1 MAFDLVIRGGRVVD
15 GSGMPGFQ
23 ADVAI
28 QDGRI
33 ARIGRVTEAARRVIE
48 ADGAVVTPGFIDVH
62 THYDVQLDWDPLASP
77 SCFHGVTTVLTG
89 NCGFT
94 LAPAKPADVPWLAA
108 MLSRVEGMSK
118 EALAAGFRFGGG
130 SFADFWKRHEG
141 RLGVN
146 AGGYVGHC
154 AVRRFVMGDEASE
167 REATPE
173 EIAAMQALVR
183 QAMREGALGFSTS
196 QIDIH
201 VGDDGREVPSNL
213 ASPEEVIA
221 LCSVLAEFPHGAIEA
236 IPRSFAEGYDAK
248 DRELLLAMYRV
259 SGKPIE
265 LNILTPTPQHPMGW
279 QKALEFCHE
288 AFRQG
293 VRMHPQFTTNKLEL
307 HLKLADTFVFDE
319 MPAWREVLTTA
330 EPERSRRLADPAL
343 RAKLQVEWDDDAVRA
358 VAFDVGSL
366 EVEAV
371 RDPAHAGWV
380 GRTVAELAAERGTAK
395 LDTFLDLALAEGL
408 QTSFRTR
415 NDSEA
420 ARKFIR
426 HIVETGVRDPI
437 VMAGSSDGGAHLAS
451 FTGAD
456 YSTRLLAE
464 WVPAGVLS
472 LEQAVW
478 RLAGMPATVHGL
490 RDRGFLRAGAWA
502 DVVVYDPATLAA
514 GEAYLARDFP
524 ADTERYV
531 VDATGY
537 RNVVVNGEV
546 LLENGAHTG
555 ALPGQVLRG
564 A

>member
-1 MAFDLVIRGGRVVD
+1 
-15 GSGMPGFQ
+15 
-23 ADVAI
+23 
-28 QDGRI
+28 
-33 ARIGRVTEAARRVIE
+33 
-48 ADGAVVTPGFIDVH
+48 
-62 THYDVQLDWDPLASP
+62 
-77 SCFHGVTTVLTG
+77 VTTVLTG

-94 LAPAKPADVPWLAA
+94 LAPSKPADVPWLAA

-118 EALAAGFRFGGG
+118 QALAAGFKFAGG
-130 SFADFWKRHEG
+130 SFAEFWKRHEG

-154 AVRRFVMGDEASE
+154 AVRRWVMGDDASE
-167 REATPE
+167 RAATPD
-173 EIAAMQALVR
+173 EIAAMQVLVR

-196 QIDIH
+196 QIDLH
-201 VGDDGREVPSNL
+201 VGDDGRGVPSNH

-221 LCSVLAEFPHGAIEA
+221 LCAVLAEFDHGAIEA

-248 DRELLLAMYRV
+248 DRALLHAMYRV
-259 SGKPIE
+259 SGKPVE

-279 QKALEFCHE
+279 QKALEFCRE
-288 AFRQG
+288 SFRQG
-293 VRMHPQFTTNKLEL
+293 VRVHPQFTTNKLEL

-319 MPAWREVLTTA
+319 MPEWREVLTA
-330 EPERSRRLADPAL
+330 PEPERSRRLADPAL
-343 RAKLQVEWDDDAVRA
+343 RARLQTEWDDDAVRA
-358 VAFDVGSL
+358 VAFDLGSL

-371 RDPAHAGWV
+371 RDAKHAGWV
-380 GRTVAELAAERGTAK
+380 GCSVAELARERGTGK

-415 NDSEA
+415 NDGEA
-420 ARKFIR
+420 AQRFIR
-426 HIVETGVRDPI
+426 HIVETGIQDPI

-456 YSTRLLAE
+456 YPTRLLAE
-464 WVPAGVLS
+464 WVPAGVIS
-472 LEQAVW
+472 LEQAIW
-478 RLAGMPATVHGL
+478 RLTGMPATVHGL

-514 GEAYLARDFP
+514 GEAYLKRDFP

-537 RNVVVNGEV
+537 RAVVVNGEV
-546 LLENGAHTG
+546 LLEGGVHTG
-555 ALPGQVLRG
+555 ALPGHVLRG

>member
-15 GSGMPGFQ
+15 GSGMPGFC
-23 ADVAI
+23 ADVAVR
-28 QDGRI
+28 DGRI
-33 ARIGRVTEAARRVIE
+33 ARIGRVSDVASRVID
-48 ADGAVVTPGFIDVH
+48 ADGAVVVPGFIDVH

-77 SCFHGVTTVLTG
+77 SCYHGVTTVLTG

-94 LAPAKPADVPWLAA
+94 LAPAKPEDVPWLAA

-118 EALAAGFRFGGG
+118 QALAAGFRFGGG
-130 SFADFWKRHEG
+130 SFADFWNRHAG

-154 AVRRFVMGDEASE
+154 AVRRFVMGDDASE
-167 REATPE
+167 REATRE

-201 VGDDGREVPSNL
+201 VGDDGREVPSNH
-213 ASPEEVIA
+213 ASPEEVVA
-221 LCSVLAEFPHGAIEA
+221 LCAVLAEFDHGAIEV

-248 DRELLLAMYRV
+248 DRELLHAMYRV

-279 QKALEFCHE
+279 QRALEFCRE
-288 AFRQG
+288 SFRQG
-293 VRMHPQFTTNKLEL
+293 VRLHPQFTTNRLEL

-319 MPAWREVLTTA
+319 MPVWREVLTTA
-330 EPERSRRLADPAL
+330 EPERSRRLADPAW
-343 RAKLQVEWDDDAVRA
+343 RARLQAEWDGDEARA
-358 VAFDVGSL
+358 VAFDLGNL

-371 RDPAHAGWV
+371 RDQAHAAWV
-380 GRTVAELAAERGTAK
+380 GRSVAELGRERGSGK
-395 LDTFLDLALAEGL
+395 LDTFLDLALAEDL

-415 NDSEA
+415 NDEVA
-420 ARKFIR
+420 KQFIR
-426 HIVETGVRDPI
+426 HMVAAGVADPI

-464 WVPAGVLS
+464 WVPAGALS
-472 LEQAVW
+472 LEQAAW
-478 RLAGMPATVHGL
+478 RLSGMPATVHGL
-490 RDRGFLRAGAWA
+490 RDRGFLRPGAWA

-524 ADTERYV
+524 AGTERYV
-531 VDATGY
+531 VDASGY
-537 RNVVVNGEV
+537 RAVVVNGEV

-555 ALPGQVLRG
+555 AHPGQVLRG

>member
-15 GSGMPGFQ
+15 GSGAPGVI

-28 QDGRI
+28 RGGRI
-33 ARIGRVTEAARRVIE
+33 AHIGRVTEAARRVIE
-48 ADGAVVTPGFIDVH
+48 ADGAVVTPGFVDVH
-62 THYDVQLDWDPLASP
+62 THYDVQLDWDPIASP
-77 SCFHGVTTVLTG
+77 SCYHGVTTVLTG

-94 LAPAKPADVPWLAA
+94 LAPAKPQDVPWLAA

-118 EALAAGFRFGGG
+118 QALAAGFRFAGG
-130 SFADFWKRHEG
+130 SFAEFWNRLEG

-154 AVRRFVMGDEASE
+154 AVRRFVMGDAASE
-167 REATPE
+167 RTATPD

-201 VGDDGREVPSNL
+201 VGDDGREVPSNH
-213 ASPEEVIA
+213 ASAEEVIA
-221 LCSVLAEFPHGAIEA
+221 LCAVLAEFDHGAIEA
-236 IPRSFAEGYDAK
+236 IPRSFAEGYAAK
-248 DRELLLAMYRV
+248 DRELLHAMSRA

-265 LNILTPTPQHPMGW
+265 LNILVPTPLHPMGW
-279 QKALEFCHE
+279 QEALEFCRE
-288 AFRQG
+288 SARQG
-293 VRMHPQFTTNKLEL
+293 VRLYPQFTTNKLEL

-319 MPAWREVLTTA
+319 MPVWREVLTMA
-330 EPERSRRLADPAL
+330 EPERSRRLADPAW
-343 RAKLQVEWDDDAVRA
+343 RAKLQAEWDRDQGRA
-358 VAFDVGSL
+358 VAFDLADL

-371 RDPAHAGWV
+371 RDAAHAGWV
-380 GRTVAELAAERGTAK
+380 GRSVAELGAERGTGK
-395 LDTFLDLALAEGL
+395 LDTFFDLALAEDL
-408 QTSFRTR
+408 QTNFRTR
-415 NDSEA
+415 MSEMA
-420 ARKFIR
+420 KQFIH
-426 HIVETGVRDPI
+426 HIVQTGVSDPL

-464 WVPAGVLS
+464 WVPAGALS

-478 RLAGMPATVHGL
+478 RLCGMPATVHGL

-514 GEAYLARDFP
+514 GEAYLVRDFP
-524 ADTERYV
+524 AGTERYV
-531 VDATGY
+531 VDASGY
-537 RNVVVNGEV
+537 RAVLVNGEV
-546 LLENGAHTG
+546 LLENGVHTG
-555 ALPGQVLRG
+555 ALPGHVLRG

>member
-1 MAFDLVIRGGRVVD
+1 MAFDLVIHGGRVVD

-28 QDGRI
+28 QGGRI
-33 ARIGRVTEAARRVIE
+33 ARIGRVTESAKRTID

-62 THYDVQLDWDPLASP
+62 THYDVQLDWDPIASP
-77 SCFHGVTTVLTG
+77 SCYHGVTTVLTG

-94 LAPAKPADVPWLAA
+94 LAPAKREDVPWLAA

-118 EALAAGFRFGGG
+118 EALAAGFRFDGG
-130 SFADFWKRHEG
+130 SFADFWGRHEG

-154 AVRRFVMGDEASE
+154 AVRRFVMGDDASE
-167 REATPE
+167 REATAE
-173 EIAAMQALVR
+173 EIAAMQELVR

-201 VGDDGREVPSNL
+201 VGNDGREVPSNH
-213 ASPEEVIA
+213 ASADEVIA
-221 LCSVLAEFPHGAIEA
+221 LCSVLAEFDHGAIEA
-236 IPRSFAEGYDAK
+236 IPRSFAQGYDAK
-248 DRELLLAMYRV
+248 DRELLVAMYRV

-279 QKALEFCHE
+279 QNALEFCRE
-288 AFRQG
+288 SFRQG

-319 MPAWREVLTTA
+319 LPLWREVLTTP
-330 EPERSRRLADPAL
+330 EPERSKRLGDPEWRRRLQA
-343 RAKLQVEWDDDAVRA
+343 EWEDDEARA
-358 VAFDVGSL
+358 VSFDLGDL
-366 EVEAV
+366 EVERV
-371 RDPAHAGWV
+371 RDQANAGWV
-380 GRTVAELAAERGTAK
+380 GHSVAELGEERGTGK
-395 LDTFLDLALAEGL
+395 LDTFLDLALAEDL
-408 QTSFRTR
+408 QTSFRSR
-415 NDSEA
+415 MSNVA
-420 ARKFIR
+420 KQFIR
-426 HIVETGVRDPI
+426 HIVETGVADPI
-437 VMAGSSDGGAHLAS
+437 VMAGSSDGGAHLGS

-464 WVPAGVLS
+464 WVPAGALS

-478 RLAGMPATVHGL
+478 RLSGMPATVHGL
-490 RDRGFLRAGAWA
+490 RDRGFLRVGAWA
-502 DVVVYDPATLAA
+502 DVVVYDPSTLAA
-514 GEAYLARDFP
+514 GEAHLVRDFP

-537 RNVVVNGEV
+537 RAVVVNGEI
-546 LLENGAHTG
+546 LLENGRHTG
-555 ALPGQVLRG
+555 ALPGHVLRG

>member
-15 GSGMPGFQ
+15 GTGMPSFL
-23 ADVAI
+23 ADVAVR
-28 QDGRI
+28 DGRV
-33 ARIGRVTEAARRVIE
+33 ARIGRVTEPATRVID
-48 ADGAVVTPGFIDVH
+48 ADGAVVTPGFVDVH

-77 SCFHGVTTVLTG
+77 SCYHGVTTVLTG

-94 LAPAKPADVPWLAA
+94 LAPSKPADVPWLAA

-118 EALAAGFRFGGG
+118 QALAAGFRFAGG
-130 SFADFWKRHEG
+130 SFADFWKRHAG

-154 AVRRFVMGDEASE
+154 AVRRFVMGDDASE
-167 REATPE
+167 RAATPDE
-173 EIAAMQALVR
+173 VAAMQELVR
-183 QAMREGALGFSTS
+183 QAMREGALGLSTS
-196 QIDIH
+196 QIDLH
-201 VGDDGREVPSNL
+201 VGDDGRGVPSNH
-213 ASPEEVIA
+213 ASPDEVLA
-221 LCSVLAEFPHGAIEA
+221 LCAVLAEFDHGAIEA
-236 IPRSFAEGYDAK
+236 IPRSFAEGYDAA
-248 DRELLLAMYRV
+248 DRALLHAMYRV

-265 LNILTPTPQHPMGW
+265 LNVLVPTPQAPMGW
-279 QKALEFCHE
+279 RTALDFCRE
-288 AFRQG
+288 SFQQG
-293 VRMHPQFTTNKLEL
+293 VRLHPQFTTNRLEL

-319 MPAWREVLTTA
+319 MPAWRGALTA
-330 EPERSRRLADPAL
+330 PEPERSRRLADPAC
-343 RAKLQVEWDDDAVRA
+343 RAKLQAEWDDEKTRA
-358 VAFDVGSL
+358 VSFDLAEL

-371 RDPAHAGWV
+371 RDAANAGWIGRSV
-380 GRTVAELAAERGTAK
+380 GELGAERGTGK
-395 LDTFLDLALAEGL
+395 LDTFLDLALAENL

-415 NDSEA
+415 TSEVA
-420 ARKFIR
+420 KRFI
-426 HIVETGVRDPI
+426 HHVVSTGVADPI
-437 VMAGSSDGGAHLAS
+437 VMAGSSDGGAHLGS

-464 WVPAGVLS
+464 WVPAGALS

-490 RDRGFLRAGAWA
+490 RDRGFLRTGAWA

-514 GEAYLARDFP
+514 GDARLARDFP

-537 RNVVVNGEV
+537 RAVVVNGAV
-546 LLENGAHTG
+546 LLEDGVHTG
-555 ALPGQVLRG
+555 ALPGHVLAG

>member
-15 GSGMPGFQ
+15 GSGMPAFL

-28 QDGRI
+28 RDGRI
-33 ARIGRVTEAARRVIE
+33 ARIGRVTGPAKRVLD

-94 LAPAKPADVPWLAA
+94 LAPSKPEDVPWLAA

-118 EALAAGFRFGGG
+118 QALAAGFRFTGG
-130 SFADFWKRHEG
+130 SFADFWKRHDG

-154 AVRRFVMGDEASE
+154 AVRRYVMGDDASE
-167 REATPE
+167 RTATPA
-173 EIAAMQALVR
+173 EIAAMQELVR

-196 QIDIH
+196 QIDLH
-201 VGDDGREVPSNL
+201 VGDDGRGVPSNH
-213 ASPEEVIA
+213 ASAEEVIA
-221 LCSVLAEFPHGAIEA
+221 LCAVLAEFDHGAIEA

-248 DRELLLAMYRV
+248 DRALLHAMYHA

-265 LNILTPTPQHPMGW
+265 LNVLVPTPQAPMGW
-279 QKALEFCHE
+279 QSALDFCRE
-288 AFRQG
+288 SFRQG
-293 VRMHPQFTTNKLEL
+293 VRVHPQFTTNRLEL

-319 MPAWREVLTTA
+319 MPVWRDALTAA
-330 EPERSRRLADPAL
+330 EPERSRRLADPAV
-343 RAKLQVEWDDDAVRA
+343 RARMQAEWDDETTRA
-358 VAFDVGSL
+358 VAFDLAEL

-371 RDPAHAGWV
+371 RDAANAGWIGRSV
-380 GRTVAELAAERGTAK
+380 GEIGAERGTGK

-408 QTSFRTR
+408 QTNFRTR
-415 NDSEA
+415 TSEL
-420 ARKFIR
+420 ARQFI
-426 HIVETGVRDPI
+426 HHVVSTGISDPI

-464 WVPAGVLS
+464 WVPSGALS
-472 LEQAVW
+472 LEHAVW
-478 RLAGMPATVHGL
+478 RLTGMPATVHGL
-490 RDRGFLRAGAWA
+490 RDRGFLRSGAWA

-514 GEAYLARDFP
+514 GEARLARDFP

-537 RNVVVNGEV
+537 RAVVVNGEI
-546 LLENGAHTG
+546 LLEDGAHTG
-555 ALPGQVLRG
+555 AHPGHVLHG

>member
-15 GSGMPGFQ
+15 GSGMPGFS

-33 ARIGRVTEAARRVIE
+33 ARVGRVSEAAKRTIDAE
-48 ADGAVVTPGFIDVH
+48 GAVVTPGFVDVH
-62 THYDVQLDWDPLASP
+62 THYDVQLDWDPIASP
-77 SCFHGVTTVLTG
+77 SCYHGVTTVLTG

-94 LAPAKPADVPWLAA
+94 LAPAKPEDVPWLAA

-118 EALAAGFRFGGG
+118 EALAAGFRFDGG

-141 RLGVN
+141 KLGVN

-154 AVRRFVMGDEASE
+154 AVRRWVMGDDASE
-167 REATPE
+167 REATAG
-173 EIAAMQALVR
+173 EIAAMQELVR

-201 VGDDGREVPSNL
+201 VGDDGREVPSNH
-213 ASPEEVIA
+213 ASAEEVIA
-221 LCSVLAEFPHGAIEA
+221 LCSVLAEFDHGAIEA

-248 DRELLLAMYRV
+248 DRALLHAMYRA

-265 LNILTPTPQHPMGW
+265 LNILTPTPQNPMGW
-279 QKALEFCHE
+279 QNALDFCRE
-288 AFRQG
+288 SFQQG
-293 VRMHPQFTTNKLEL
+293 VRVHPQFTTNKLEL

-319 MPAWREVLTTA
+319 MPVWREVLTTP
-330 EPERSRRLADPAL
+330 EPERSKRLADPSW
-343 RAKLQVEWDDDAVRA
+343 RARLEAEWDDEKSRA
-358 VAFDVGSL
+358 VAFDLGEL

-371 RDPAHAGWV
+371 RDAKNSALV
-380 GRTVAELAAERGTAK
+380 GRTIDEIRGERGK
-395 LDTFLDLALAEGL
+395 LDAFFDLALSEDL
-408 QTSFRTR
+408 EMSFRSR
-415 NDSEA
+415 MSDVA
-420 ARKFIR
+420 KQFIR
-426 HIVETGVRDPI
+426 HIVETGVGDPI

-464 WVPAGVLS
+464 WVPAGAIS

-478 RLAGMPATVHGL
+478 RLTGMPATVHGL
-490 RDRGFLRAGAWA
+490 RDRGFLRTGAWA
-502 DVVVYDPATLAA
+502 DVVVYDPATLAS
-514 GEAYLARDFP
+514 GDAYLARDFP

-537 RNVVVNGEV
+537 RNVIVNGEV
-546 LLENGAHTG
+546 LLEDGKHTG
-555 ALPGQVLRG
+555 ALPGHVLHG